1 MLCSKFWTGLKSQ
14 QLKIST
20 RHLYDIVKDFQ
31 TLLREIRKV
40 EQEEVSSSRP
50 VTKTK
55 VAQQQSEQ
63 ASAADGTSQLLK
75 QMTELMSR
83 MKTLEDKL
91 EAQTKSVQASY
102 NQASNNQ
109 PSYNQYDYNTQYTR
123 GRGRGYRGS
132 WRSNSGGGYQN
143 RVNYNQ
149 NNGNFNNNYRG
160 GNSGGYSR
168 IDNRG
173 GANGRDTNRCSNS
186 KQSNDKQ
193 SLNL

>member
-1 MLCSKFWTGLKSQ
+1 MLVPLGEHASVQDILNKLDGFYGYVSTSETLIQSFYNDFQKDTESIVSYSSRLEQTLSRAIRCGHADFAAKDAMLRSKFWTGLKSQ
-14 QLKIST
+14 QLKNST
-20 RHLYDIVKDFQ
+20 RHLYDTVKDFQ

-91 EAQTKSVQASY
+91 EAQTKS
-102 NQASNNQ
+102 NQ
-109 PSYNQYDYNTQYTR
+109 
-123 GRGRGYRGS
+123 
-132 WRSNSGGGYQN
+132 
-143 RVNYNQ
+143 V
-149 NNGNFNNNYRG
+149 
-160 GNSGGYSR
+160 
-168 IDNRG
+168 
-173 GANGRDTNRCSNS
+173 
-186 KQSNDKQ
+186 
-193 SLNL
+193 

>member
-1 MLCSKFWTGLKSQ
+1 M
-14 QLKIST
+14 
-20 RHLYDIVKDFQ
+20 
-31 TLLREIRKV
+31 

-91 EAQTKSVQASY
+91 EAQTKSVQAS
-102 NQASNNQ
+102 NDQASNNQ
-109 PSYNQYDYNTQYTR
+109 PSYNQYDYNPQYTR
-123 GRGRGYRGS
+123 GRGKGYRGS
-132 WRSNSGGGYQN
+132 WRGNSGGGYQN
-143 RVNYNQ
+143 RGNYNQ
-149 NNGNFNNNYRG
+149 NKGNFNNNYRG
-160 GNSGGYSR
+160 GNRGGYSR
-168 IDNRG
+168 SGNRG
-173 GANGRDTNRCSNS
+173 GANGRDTDRGTNS